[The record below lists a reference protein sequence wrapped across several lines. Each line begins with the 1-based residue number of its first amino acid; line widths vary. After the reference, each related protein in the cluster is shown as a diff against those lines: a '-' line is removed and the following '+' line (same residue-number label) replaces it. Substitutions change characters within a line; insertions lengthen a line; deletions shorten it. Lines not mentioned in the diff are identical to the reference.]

1 MKKTLIVL
9 ITLLS
14 LSLVGCDYKVQDEST
29 YNDGKKYLNLDDT
42 ESKTYSEKLSEAIY
56 ILDGSTVVDEFG
68 NEDDKKY
75 NDFKYGILTEIVNDL
90 NDKKEEG
97 VDSILLKNDSSIMEL
112 DELKEKQ
119 KDLYGD
125 DYNKIIDEYLEIF
138 TELYENYN
146 GQNIDNSYE
155 EKISSIKDEYDVI
168 NNKIKEQNKEVLSQ
182 WLIDQMPQK
191 YTIKGTIK
199 TTIK

>member
-42 ESKTYSEKLSEAIY
+42 KSKTYSEKLSESIS
-56 ILDGSTVVDEFG
+56 ILDGSTVVDGFD

-75 NDFKYGILTEIVNDL
+75 NDFKYGMLTEIVNDL

-97 VDSILLKNDSSIMEL
+97 LDSILLKNDSSIMEL

-119 KDLYGD
+119 KDLYSD

-168 NNKIKEQNKEVLSQ
+168 NNKIKNQNTEVLSQ
-182 WLIDQMPQK
+182 WLIDQMPKK

-199 TTIK
+199 TIK

>member
-42 ESKTYSEKLSEAIY
+42 KSKTYSEKLSESIS
-56 ILDGSTVVDEFG
+56 ILDGSTVVDGFD

-75 NDFKYGILTEIVNDL
+75 NDFKYGMLTEIVNDL

-97 VDSILLKNDSSIMEL
+97 LDSILLKNDSSIMEL

-119 KDLYGD
+119 KDLYSD

-168 NNKIKEQNKEVLSQ
+168 NNKIKDQNTEVLSQ
-182 WLIDQMPQK
+182 WLIDQMPKK

-199 TTIK
+199 TIK